1 MLVFETTFKNG
12 INLEVYDD
20 SDEPNMAN
28 YMIVYSSKQGI
39 PQIRS
44 TNSPR
49 EVFRIL
55 TELQSLEVEE

>member
-12 INLEVYDD
+12 LKVYVKDNSSVAD
-20 SDEPNMAN
+20 LDN
-28 YMIVYSSKQGI
+28 YCVGVEGEEYELH
-39 PQIRS
+39 